1 VVFAR
6 VPCAEFEVRIEGQ
19 KQNII
24 AISKFF
30 LFLFYSTDVRTTNAF
45 EKITVTGNRSNN
57 WGVWRLTG
65 VGGGAPNAAAIF

>member
-6 VPCAEFEVRIEGQ
+6 VPYAEFEVRNEGQ

-30 LFLFYSTDVRTTNAF
+30 LFLFGSNDVSSTKAF
-45 EKITVTGNRSNN
+45 EKITVTADR
-57 WGVWRLTG
+57 
-65 VGGGAPNAAAIF
+65 